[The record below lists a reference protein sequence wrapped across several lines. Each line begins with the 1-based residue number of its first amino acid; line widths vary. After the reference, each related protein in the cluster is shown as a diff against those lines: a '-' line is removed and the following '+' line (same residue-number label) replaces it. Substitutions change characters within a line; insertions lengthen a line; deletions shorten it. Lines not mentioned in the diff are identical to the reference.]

1 MVIGR
6 QLLFLQQRVFIKG
19 TVTLLPG
26 LWNRLQ
32 RVLLA
37 IMLIGGLLGT
47 HFGKAV
53 KKKLSDTKIKSYF
66 VYVVLFAIAM
76 VAFKLFRITFG

>member
-1 MVIGR
+1 
-6 QLLFLQQRVFIKG
+6 
-19 TVTLLPG
+19 VTLRPG

-53 KKKLSDTKIKSYF
+53 KEKKKLSGTKIKSYF
-66 VYVVLFAIAM
+66 VYVVLLAIVM
-76 VAFKLFRITFG
+76 VGFKLFRITFG